1 MNGRRARV
9 AVAAALVLAA
19 CGATRDDLTDGVIE
33 LPAGLRE
40 VSGITLVDA
49 DTLACVQD
57 EQGAIWFID
66 LRGIAPPRAVHFGPH
81 GDYEGL
87 ARVGE
92 DYWVL
97 RSDGWL
103 GRIAPHDGALRIVS
117 SLVLPGGFREWESLC
132 FDAERKRLLVMPKNA
147 LGPGKEAH
155 ETRPIY
161 AVDPATG
168 AVSDQ
173 PVLVLHRRDLLRQAE
188 AKGLPIPGKRG
199 KHSTA
204 FPFECSE
211 IIVVPASRDLL
222 LLSAIDRVL
231 MRVGPDGELLA
242 AVPMEDPSLPQP
254 EGMCWLADGRL
265 LIASEGRGGAARCVV
280 VPTP

>member
-1 MNGRRARV
+1 MNGLRASV
-9 AVAAALVLAA
+9 AIASALVLAA
-19 CGATRDDLTDGVIE
+19 CGATRDDLLDGVVE
-33 LPAGLRE
+33 LPAALRE
-40 VSGITLVDA
+40 VSGIALVDA

-66 LRGIAPPRAVHFGPH
+66 LRGIAPPRAVRFGPH

-103 GRIAPHDGALRIVS
+103 GRIASREGALRIVS
-117 SLVLPGGFREWESLC
+117 SLVLPGGFREWEALC
-132 FDAERKRLLVMPKNA
+132 FDGERNRLLVMPKNA
-147 LGPGKEAH
+147 FGQGKEAH

-168 AVSDQ
+168 AVSAE

-188 AKGLPIPGKRG
+188 AKGLPLPVKPGK
-199 KHSTA
+199 HATA
-204 FPFECSE
+204 FMFECSE
-211 IIVVPASRDLL
+211 IAAVPASRDLL
-222 LLSAIDRVL
+222 LLSAVDRVL
-231 MRVGPDGELLA
+231 MRIGPDGELLA
-242 AVPMEDPSLPQP
+242 AVPMEGASLPQP
-254 EGMCWLADGRL
+254 EGMAWLADGRL
-265 LIASEGRGGAARCVV
+265 LIASEGRGGTARCVV